1 MNDLDN
7 FINQREL
14 DELQEKSELISDEQ
28 KEFIETL
35 MDRLHF
41 DKTQLKFMQLA
52 FGTMKFEDASKL
64 IEQLK
69 TDADFYGNN
78 PDFNTR
84 QNQGNVL
91 LHMEKL
97 S

>member
-14 DELQEKSELISDEQ
+14 DELKEKSELISDEQ
-28 KEFIETL
+28 KEFIELL
-35 MDRLHF
+35 MHKLHF
-41 DKTQLKFMQLA
+41 DKTQCKFMQIA

-69 TDADFYGNN
+69 TDADFYSNS

-91 LHMEKL
+91 SHMEKL
-97 S
+97 L